1 MRHQNLHDKSFL
13 LLLVIVSI
21 AFVWLLMPFYA
32 AVFWGAMLAILFT
45 PLYRKLVSLLGG
57 RRNLAALS
65 TLLLCLLGVIA
76 PMSLIAASL
85 VQEGAA
91 FYSAVRSGEL
101 DFGRMFEAFVA
112 VLPRSLHGVLERF
125 GVVDVVS
132 LQTKL
137 SEGVVAISQFVAT
150 QALSI
155 GQNTAQFL
163 IGLGIMLYLFY
174 FLLRDGASLSHKLRQ
189 AIPLGDEYKRL
200 LMSKFTTVVRATIKG
215 NVAVAAVQ
223 GALGGLMFWALEIQ
237 GPLLW
242 GVVMGFLSLLPAVGA
257 SLIWGPVAIYLLVTG
272 SVWQGVGVVAF
283 GMGVI
288 GMIDNVLRPVL
299 VGKDIQMPDYLVL
312 ISTLGGLALF
322 GLNGFVI
329 GPLIAALF
337 MTVWDMFASPQ
348 APPAR

>member
-1 MRHQNLHDKSFL
+1 M
-13 LLLVIVSI
+13 
-21 AFVWLLMPFYA
+21 
-32 AVFWGAMLAILFT
+32 
-45 PLYRKLVSLLGG
+45 PLYRWLLGTLGG

-76 PMSLIAASL
+76 PVTLIAASL

-91 FYSAVRSGEL
+91 FYHAVRSGEL

-112 VLPRSLHGVLERF
+112 VLPASVHSVLERF
-125 GVVDVVS
+125 GVADIAS
-132 LQTKL
+132 LQTRL

-163 IGLGIMLYLFY
+163 IGLGIMLYLLY
-174 FLLRDGASLSHKLRQ
+174 FLLRDGVHVSQKISQ
-189 AIPLGDEYKRL
+189 AMPLGDVHKRL
-200 LMSKFTTVVRATIKG
+200 LMRKFATVVRATIKG

-223 GALGGLMFWALEIQ
+223 GALGGLMFWALDIQ

-242 GVVMGFLSLLPAVGA
+242 GVVMGVLSLLPVVGA
-257 SLIWGPVAIYLLVTG
+257 SLIWGPVAVYLLATG
-272 SVWQGVGVVAF
+272 NLWHGAGLIAF
-283 GMGVI
+283 GVLVI
-288 GMIDNVLRPVL
+288 GMVDNVLRPVL

-312 ISTLGGLALF
+312 ISTLGGLSLF

-337 MTVWDMFASPQ
+337 MTVWDMFASTDEVQ
-348 APPAR
+348 NNE